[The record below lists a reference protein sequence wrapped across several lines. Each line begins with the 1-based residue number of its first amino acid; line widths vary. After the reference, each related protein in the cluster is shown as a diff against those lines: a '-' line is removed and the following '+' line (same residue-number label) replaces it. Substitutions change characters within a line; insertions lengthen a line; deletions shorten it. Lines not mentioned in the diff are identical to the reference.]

1 MPKAKSLLFEP
12 GSTGLERIYRREPVG
27 GKTPGSFAPS
37 DFCLNQDVPGL
48 ERIYRRDPVGGKTLE
63 SFAPPRIFV

>member
-1 MPKAKSLLFEP
+1 
-12 GSTGLERIYRREPVG
+12 LERIYRRDPVG
-27 GKTPGSFAPS
+27 GKTLGSFAPS

-48 ERIYRRDPVGGKTLE
+48 ERINRRDPVGGKTLE